1 MNRQD
6 CHHRRVWTEHAGRDV
21 RRKNRASRYHLG
33 EAPRLGS
40 VSNGLVGIRHA
51 YQPMADRTLTDKREQ
66 TYCTQSE
73 QCDAM
78 RSRDK
83 TFVTIPFPSDVPPHV
98 VLDYI
103 QTYEPVL
110 QHNPGVVSYDP
121 VDIDPAQFAT
131 DPWLDLCEF
140 DPSLRLFQA
149 HEVVWLAPGI
159 QKNLSWLILF
169 QRVPDGIV
177 CRCKAGVGVVSWT
190 EWSVRPRQRE
200 ESSSG
205 SPSTPSTATPSSQ
218 DGDDGWELQ
227 GIVTVEANRLIL
239 PSCMWIAKWLQ
250 RQIGQSMVNEACVK
264 HVTAIKS

>member
-1 MNRQD
+1 
-6 CHHRRVWTEHAGRDV
+6 
-21 RRKNRASRYHLG
+21 
-33 EAPRLGS
+33 
-40 VSNGLVGIRHA
+40 
-51 YQPMADRTLTDKREQ
+51 MADRTLTDKREQ

-78 RSRDK
+78 RARDK

-159 QKNLSWLILF
+159 SKNQSWLILF

-200 ESSSG
+200 ESS
-205 SPSTPSTATPSSQ
+205 PSTPSTATPSSQ

-227 GIVTVEANRLIL
+227 GVVTVEANRLIL

>member
-1 MNRQD
+1 MPSPLS
-6 CHHRRVWTEHAGRDV
+6 TP
-21 RRKNRASRYHLG
+21 RKALLKLKFDIL
-33 EAPRLGS
+33 EL
-40 VSNGLVGIRHA
+40 
-51 YQPMADRTLTDKREQ
+51 DQ

-83 TFVTIPFPSDVPPHV
+83 TFVTIPFPNDVPPHV
-98 VLDYI
+98 VVEYV

-140 DPSLRLFQA
+140 DSSLRLFQA
-149 HEVVWLAPGI
+149 HEIIWLAPGV

-200 ESSSG
+200 ESS
-205 SPSTPSTATPSSQ
+205 PSTPSTATPSSQ

-227 GIVTVEANRLIL
+227 GIVTVEANRLLL

-250 RQIGQSMVNEACVK
+250 KQIGQSMVNEACVK
-264 HVTAIKS
+264 HVTAHKS